1 VFGSGPVGVGAI
13 RAGRVMS
20 ATQVIVVEPIK
31 YRRDFAMK
39 MGATAVLD
47 PNVEGANIVERIRE
61 MCKGP
66 NDRRFSGG
74 MSWVKSPFSAQS
86 RGADFVVEAAGFQA
100 MPPKFGTQPDPTNG
114 TTGRYP
120 GDCTRIGGH

>member
-66 NDRRFSGG
+66 NDRRLSGG
-74 MSWVKSPFSAQS
+74 ASGVKWPFSPHS
-86 RGADFVVEAAGFQA
+86 TGPGSVVAAAGVRDLPQNLC
-100 MPPKFGTQPDPTNG
+100 TQTHPT
-114 TTGRYP
+114 TV
-120 GDCTRIGGH
+120 